1 MSFGDPNNPYGQ
13 QPPAPQGQPGYGYPQ
28 QAPQGVPQ
36 QGYGYPQQQGQ
47 PGYGYPNQAYPAGPG
62 GYSGAQMPMPGGV
75 KAARVI
81 LFIVGGLQVLG
92 GIVVLLGGALFASVF
107 AGSSSSSEYG
117 SSASDAGALAGG
129 VIVAAGVFA
138 LALAL
143 WPILTAA
150 KLGKGRGG
158 VRVSGIIY
166 GSLMTLFS
174 GVSLII
180 NLAALGSDT
189 TAGAVVFSLILAL
202 IQFGL
207 ALWVL
212 VGLANSAAG
221 AYFRRPQY

>member
-1 MSFGDPNNPYGQ
+1 MSFGDPNNPYGQQ

-28 QAPQGVPQ
+28 QAPQGVPP
-36 QGYGYPQQQGQ
+36 QGGYAYPQQQAQ

-62 GYSGAQMPMPGGV
+62 GYAGAQTPMPGGV

-81 LFIVGGLQVLG
+81 LFIVGGLQALG
-92 GIVVLLGGALFASVF
+92 GLVALLGGALFASAF
-107 AGSSSSSEYG
+107 SSGSSEYG

-129 VIVAAGVFA
+129 VIVGAGVFA

-158 VRVSGIIY
+158 VRVSGVIY

-174 GVSLII
+174 GLSLII
-180 NLAALGSDT
+180 NFAALGSDT
-189 TAGAVVFSLILAL
+189 AAGAIVFSLVLAL

-207 ALWVL
+207 SLWVL